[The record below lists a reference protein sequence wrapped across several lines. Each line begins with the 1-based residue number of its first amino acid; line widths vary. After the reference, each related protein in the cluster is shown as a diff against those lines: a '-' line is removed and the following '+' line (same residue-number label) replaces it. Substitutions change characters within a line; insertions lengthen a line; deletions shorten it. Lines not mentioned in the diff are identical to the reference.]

1 MILLSGLCEL
11 CREWVGVGG
20 TLEPNVLDLSKK
32 IYLTNSTVARVMV
45 ISCEGREGRRE
56 ERGEVEEKRER
67 RVKKGHQNC
76 ATTRVASM

>member
-1 MILLSGLCEL
+1 MWEEVILLSGLCEL

-45 ISCEGREGRRE
+45 ISCEGREGRKRGERRGGGE
-56 ERGEVEEKRER
+56 EREKS
-67 RVKKGHQNC
+67 KKRSSELCNN
-76 ATTRVASM
+76 

>member
-45 ISCEGREGRRE
+45 ISCERRE
-56 ERGEVEEKRER
+56 ERWRRRER
-67 RVKKGHQNC
+67 EE
-76 ATTRVASM
+76 

>member
-32 IYLTNSTVARVMV
+32 MYLTNSTVARVMV
-45 ISCEGREGRRE
+45 ISCEGERGGRGE
-56 ERGEVEEKRER
+56 ERGERGGGGEEREKS
-67 RVKKGHQNC
+67 KKVSSELCNN
-76 ATTRVASM
+76 